1 LTVLRSL
8 GDELMKRFVLSLCF
22 LSLSVVGALRADDNL
37 VQVAASNGQ
46 FKTLVNLLVV
56 SKLDK
61 VLQSHDEF
69 TVFAPTDEAFAKLP
83 PETLASLLEPAG
95 RETLKS
101 ILKAHVVKGAT
112 SLGDLQRP
120 AEGKPFKTLEGT
132 TFRLVGDGLQPKFGN
147 ARVIV
152 PNVKASNG
160 IVHVINEVL
169 MPGTKQENIVEI
181 AKSAG
186 SFNTLL
192 SALTAADLAN
202 VFAGETPYTVLAP
215 TDEAFAKVPKAA
227 LESLLMPENK
237 EMLVRIL
244 KYHVIAGSVSAKDA
258 ISASKAETLEGSP
271 VSFELRDGMLSVNNA
286 KVVKNDL
293 SASNGVIHVIDTVLM
308 PPSKVSAGKHTSA
321 NAPAKHIISLPTAKK
336 CQNQ

>member
-1 LTVLRSL
+1 MVLFSL
-8 GDELMKRFVLSLCF
+8 GDEMMKRFVLSLCF
-22 LSLSVVGALRADDNL
+22 LSLSVIGTVRADDNL

-61 VLQSHDEF
+61 VLQSHEEF

-101 ILKAHVVKGAT
+101 ILTAHVVKGTT

-120 AEGKPFKTLEGT
+120 AEGKPLKTLEGT
-132 TFRLVGDGLQPKFGN
+132 TFRLVGDGLQPMFGN
-147 ARVIV
+147 AQVIV
-152 PNVKASNG
+152 PNVRASNG

-169 MPGTKQENIVEI
+169 MPGPKQENIVEL

-192 SALTAADLAN
+192 AALTAADLAS
-202 VFAGETPYTVLAP
+202 VFTGETPYTVLAP
-215 TDEAFAKVPKAA
+215 TDEAFSKVPKAT
-227 LESLLMPENK
+227 LESLLLPENK
-237 EMLVRIL
+237 ETLVRIL

-258 ISASKAETLEGSP
+258 IGASKAKTLEGSP
-271 VSFELRDGMLSVNNA
+271 VSFELRDGMLSVNDA

-293 SASNGVIHVIDTVLM
+293 SASNGVIHVIDNVLI
-308 PPSKVSAGKHTSA
+308 PPSGVSSGKHTSA
-321 NAPAKHIISLPTAKK
+321 KIPAKHVIVAPVTKK
-336 CQNQ
+336 CPNQ

>member
-1 LTVLRSL
+1 M
-8 GDELMKRFVLSLCF
+8 MKRFVLSLCF
-22 LSLSVVGALRADDNL
+22 LSLTVVGTLRADDNL
-37 VQVAASNGQ
+37 VQVAAANGQ

-101 ILKAHVVKGAT
+101 ILKAHVIKGAT

-120 AEGKPFKTLEGT
+120 AEGRPLKTLEGT
-132 TFRLVGDGLQPKFGN
+132 TFRLVGDGPQPMFGN
-147 ARVIV
+147 AQVIV

-169 MPGTKQENIVEI
+169 MPGPKQENIVEI

-192 SALTAADLAN
+192 AALTAADLAK
-202 VFAGETPYTVLAP
+202 VFASETPYTVLAP
-215 TDEAFAKVPKAA
+215 TDEAFAKVPKAT

-237 EMLVRIL
+237 ESLVRIL

-258 ISASKAETLEGSP
+258 IGASKAKTLEGSP
-271 VSFELRDGMLSVNNA
+271 VSFELRDGMLSVNDA

-293 SASNGVIHVIDTVLM
+293 SASNGIIHVIDTVLM
-308 PPSKVSAGKHTSA
+308 PPSKVNAVKHTLA
-321 NAPAKHIISLPTAKK
+321 NAPAKHVISVPAAKK
-336 CQNQ
+336 CPNQ

>member
-1 LTVLRSL
+1 M
-8 GDELMKRFVLSLCF
+8 MKRFLLALCF
-22 LSLSVVGALRADDNL
+22 LSCPLVCSLRADDNL

-83 PETLASLLEPAG
+83 LETLASLLEPAG

-120 AEGKPFKTLEGT
+120 AEGKPLKTLEGT
-132 TFRLVGDGLQPKFGN
+132 TFRLVGDGPQPMFGN

-169 MPGTKQENIVEI
+169 MPGPKQENIVEI

-192 SALTAADLAN
+192 AALTAADLAK
-202 VFAGETPYTVLAP
+202 VFASETPYTVLAP
-215 TDEAFAKVPKAA
+215 TDEAFAKVPKAT

-237 EMLVRIL
+237 ESLVRIL

-258 ISASKAETLEGSP
+258 IGASKAKTLEGSS
-271 VSFELRDGMLSVNNA
+271 VSFELRDGMLSVNDA

-308 PPSKVSAGKHTSA
+308 PPSKVNAGKHTSA
-321 NAPAKHIISLPTAKK
+321 NAPVKHVISVPAAKK
-336 CQNQ
+336 CPNQ